1 MSIKSVLCIFSG
13 ADGEL
18 NAVNAAFKLGKLHGA
33 RIRFLHLSPDP
44 SAYVGLYGEGIIVSG
59 EIIASIEKEN
69 KERLEKA
76 KQQVA
81 AAATRHRVPLDA
93 SEAPL
98 HHASATFMHL
108 VGMQD
113 SMIAREGRIS
123 DLIVIGKYDGA
134 SYDALTPA
142 LFDTGRPVLVMPCG
156 ADGQWQDKVVAL
168 AWDGS
173 LQAARALYNAL
184 PLVRSAEKFYV
195 LTAQEHGKMLDL
207 EAESGVMTYLHAH
220 GIKSQAIVV
229 ATGQRPLPDSILAR
243 AKDLKADV
251 LVMGAYGHSQFRE
264 MILGGVT
271 EYMLEHANIPLLL
284 SH

>member
-1 MSIKSVLCIFSG
+1 MTIKSILCIFSG
-13 ADGEL
+13 AGGEL
-18 NAVNAAFKLGKLHGA
+18 NAVNAAFQLGKLHGA
-33 RIRFLHLSPDP
+33 HIRFLHLSPDP
-44 SAYVGLYGEGIIVSG
+44 SAYVGLYGEGIIVT
-59 EIIASIEKEN
+59 EEMIPSIEKEN

-76 KQQVA
+76 KQHVA
-81 AAATRHRVPLDA
+81 TTAAQYRVPLDA
-93 SEAPL
+93 PEAPL

-108 VGMQD
+108 IGMQD
-113 SMIAREGRIS
+113 NMIAREGRIS
-123 DLIVIGKYDGA
+123 DLIVIGKYDAA

-142 LFDTGRPVLVMPCG
+142 LFDTGRPVLVMPSG
-156 ADGQWQDKVVAL
+156 ADGQWQDKIVAL

-195 LTAQEHGKMLDL
+195 LTAQEHGKILNL
-207 EAESGVMTYLHAH
+207 EAESGVMTYLRTH
-220 GIKSQAIVV
+220 GIKSQAIGV
-229 ATGQRPLPDSILAR
+229 AIGQCPLPDSILLR
-243 AKDLKADV
+243 AKDLKADL

-271 EYMLEHANIPLLL
+271 EFMLKHVEIPLLL